1 MTPTA
6 ASCTTNLARFPAGLG
21 LPAGEDKLFADAA
34 EAVRQEYRGSVR
46 WKRLRCRNVERLA
59 SHDDGAIFVLDV
71 GQSIEFD
78 WTWEGAVAFRPPEP
92 GKFAGD
98 IDVAG
103 DFVGLVPGVGS
114 SEGEPGT
121 WAGEVVEVDETN
133 GRLFVAAGGDH
144 QPPCRGTFFVRP
156 FEFLAFLHS
165 LYCQP
170 GSSDLKGLLPA
181 RLNAARGGVH
191 PPLAAGIR
199 TGLLEFGQMWG
210 HSWGVLW
217 GPPGCGKTTN
227 SGRQVAA
234 CLGSGER
241 ILVVSTTN
249 KATDTAAL
257 AIGKAALRASARPLE
272 EGRVLRIGKGADH
285 DAYERD
291 GLTGLLRGTEA
302 DLLRQVGSLTRELE
316 MGERHEDRAVL
327 RRRIQ
332 ELRRQMKDNAFNIF
346 VSPEVEVVVATAFKA
361 VTLLADPAIRSMAA
375 GSHAP
380 FTTVVIDEAGL
391 MPRAV
396 VAGMSLLA
404 SRRVVVV
411 GDAKQLAPISKMSR
425 VLPTSQAIW
434 LASSCLTHLQRV
446 QQVGPGVQLL
456 REQHRMHPQIS
467 RAVSHYQY
475 EAALCDA
482 PTVRERLSSLPP
494 LLAGQPRAVWY
505 VLDEDGQDLPSIRAE
520 RGPGNRSW
528 VRPATREVLK
538 KLFADP
544 EVRKARGLFI
554 TPFKAQAR
562 DIAAY
567 IAAEGLDG
575 WSAGT
580 VHGRQGTEADVVV
593 FDTVNAGSQAW
604 PYDEWKR
611 LVNVGLS
618 RAREFVLLLASRA
631 EMGEPYLRPLA
642 DHLAPRALRRS
653 GRSFVWAEVPPKTA
667 AAAQVAAAA
676 DPVLL
681 GGQVALRKALRPVM
695 SAEQQRLCGYN
706 MDGKPRLVRGVAGSG
721 KTLVL
726 AHWLQKTVQKL
737 SDRPDARVWA
747 VYANKSLHRLIQDT
761 VEEAWRADGGPGPSP
776 LEKAQLHHV
785 RDLLQ
790 SLLWEANVRFGGDAF
805 DYDGM
810 AKAYLDRVSFE
821 EVRPR
826 CQAMFIDEAQDMGP
840 NTLRLLS
847 ALVEPADASDLKGRA
862 VNIFYDNAQN
872 IYGRGTPR
880 WSEMGLDMRGRS
892 TVMKESFRSTRPIT
906 EYALNVLYRLQPPDA
921 DPDHKE
927 LVERGLVEQTQ
938 AAAGPW
944 WNVRFNQVEG
954 PAPLF
959 RKFASLDDQIDA
971 LGKQVVR
978 WVREEGVRPG
988 DICILYNGKNIRWRL
1003 EQQVA
1008 PMLREAG
1015 SSLTFVGDQGW
1026 SRSDDAVLVSTSHSY
1041 KGFESEVVVIAGV
1054 EQFMAKEKGI
1064 LANNLYVAMTR
1075 ARSVLAVYA
1084 YARKNPDENTH
1095 RLLTTLQKCL
1105 DALLERPKVE
1115 REISN
1120 LDDFEDVLARLGP
1133 GHRSWL
1139 EKLWRTYRIE
1149 QEPILADDGEILA
1162 EPLFWCK
1169 EDDRVFACF
1178 GDEEAGTSTLHNL
1191 EDNGVE
1197 VIRPGQEPRTH
1208 AKG

>member
-1 MTPTA
+1 
-6 ASCTTNLARFPAGLG
+6 
-21 LPAGEDKLFADAA
+21 
-34 EAVRQEYRGSVR
+34 
-46 WKRLRCRNVERLA
+46 
-59 SHDDGAIFVLDV
+59 
-71 GQSIEFD
+71 
-78 WTWEGAVAFRPPEP
+78 
-92 GKFAGD
+92 
-98 IDVAG
+98 
-103 DFVGLVPGVGS
+103 
-114 SEGEPGT
+114 
-121 WAGEVVEVDETN
+121 
-133 GRLFVAAGGDH
+133 
-144 QPPCRGTFFVRP
+144 
-156 FEFLAFLHS
+156 
-165 LYCQP
+165 
-170 GSSDLKGLLPA
+170 
-181 RLNAARGGVH
+181 
-191 PPLAAGIR
+191 
-199 TGLLEFGQMWG
+199 
-210 HSWGVLW
+210 
-217 GPPGCGKTTN
+217 
-227 SGRQVAA
+227 
-234 CLGSGER
+234 
-241 ILVVSTTN
+241 
-249 KATDTAAL
+249 
-257 AIGKAALRASARPLE
+257 
-272 EGRVLRIGKGADH
+272 
-285 DAYERD
+285 
-291 GLTGLLRGTEA
+291 
-302 DLLRQVGSLTRELE
+302 
-316 MGERHEDRAVL
+316 
-327 RRRIQ
+327 
-332 ELRRQMKDNAFNIF
+332 
-346 VSPEVEVVVATAFKA
+346 
-361 VTLLADPAIRSMAA
+361 
-375 GSHAP
+375 
-380 FTTVVIDEAGL
+380 
-391 MPRAV
+391 
-396 VAGMSLLA
+396 
-404 SRRVVVV
+404 
-411 GDAKQLAPISKMSR
+411 
-425 VLPTSQAIW
+425 
-434 LASSCLTHLQRV
+434 
-446 QQVGPGVQLL
+446 
-456 REQHRMHPQIS
+456 
-467 RAVSHYQY
+467 
-475 EAALCDA
+475 
-482 PTVRERLSSLPP
+482 
-494 LLAGQPRAVWY
+494 
-505 VLDEDGQDLPSIRAE
+505 
-520 RGPGNRSW
+520 
-528 VRPATREVLK
+528 
-538 KLFADP
+538 
-544 EVRKARGLFI
+544 
-554 TPFKAQAR
+554 
-562 DIAAY
+562 
-567 IAAEGLDG
+567 
-575 WSAGT
+575 
-580 VHGRQGTEADVVV
+580 
-593 FDTVNAGSQAW
+593 
-604 PYDEWKR
+604 
-611 LVNVGLS
+611 
-618 RAREFVLLLASRA
+618 
-631 EMGEPYLRPLA
+631 
-642 DHLAPRALRRS
+642 
-653 GRSFVWAEVPPKTA
+653 
-667 AAAQVAAAA
+667 
-676 DPVLL
+676 
-681 GGQVALRKALRPVM
+681 M
-695 SAEQQRLCGYN
+695 SAEQQRLCGYS

-761 VEEAWRADGGPGPSP
+761 VEEAWRADGGSGPSP

-810 AKAYLDRVSFE
+810 AKAYLDRVPFE

-847 ALVEPADASDLKGRA
+847 ALVEPADPADLKGRA

-971 LGKQVVR
+971 VGKQVVR

-1003 EQQVA
+1003 EQHVA
-1008 PMLREAG
+1008 PMLREAV
-1015 SSLTFVGDQGW
+1015 SSLTFVGEQGW
-1026 SRSDDAVLVSTSHSY
+1026 SRSDDAVLASTSHSY

-1084 YARKNPDENTH
+1084 YARKSPDENTQ

-1120 LDDFEDVLARLGP
+1120 LDDFEDVLARLGS

-1139 EKLWRTYRIE
+1139 EKLWKTYRIE

-1162 EPLFWCK
+1162 EPLFWFK

-1178 GDEEAGTSTLHNL
+1178 GDEEPGTSTLHNL

-1197 VIRPGQEPRTH
+1197 VIPPGQEPPTP